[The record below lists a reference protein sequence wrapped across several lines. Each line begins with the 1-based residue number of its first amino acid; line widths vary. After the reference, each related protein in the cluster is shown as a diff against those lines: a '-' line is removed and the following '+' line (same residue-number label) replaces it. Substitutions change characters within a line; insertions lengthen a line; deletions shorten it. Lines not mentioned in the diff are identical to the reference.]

1 MLSCNQLHL
10 LNKPFYNIFYSPFCI
25 TQYRNLFAFYMILIF
40 LFSFFL
46 CICFQVF
53 HNCFYRFAWYVFL
66 KINKNSIFVS
76 VSVKLMCFTLTIH
89 HKLRSRKG
97 SVQFGFHS
105 NRNINIPL
113 SKWFSLIKFTRYKCC
128 GKKEVNKLTF

>member
-1 MLSCNQLHL
+1 MQSVAFIKLNLLS
-10 LNKPFYNIFYSPFCI
+10 Y
-25 TQYRNLFAFYMILIF
+25 F
-40 LFSFFL
+40 LFSFLYNSVQKFVCVLYDFNFSFFFLL

-53 HNCFYRFAWYVFL
+53 HNFFYRFAWYVFL

-76 VSVKLMCFTLTIH
+76 VSVKLICFTLTIH

-105 NRNINIPL
+105 NRKVNIPL
-113 SKWFSLIKFTRYKCC
+113 SKWFSLIKFTRYKYC